1 MVYLYKDA
9 KMQQNQTS
17 NIRNLGLTGVKT
29 CECFLCFV
37 AIVRVR
43 MYYVEFFICVFF
55 FVLLHWW
62 VSLTSLVLTPRMSQK
77 INVFSSVSKVAE
89 SSICTVR
96 DFNWNRINMKKKKCF
111 LKELQNDCEKLKIY
125 SVQPWVLL
133 LSSPP
138 TPPPSTLLGREISDP
153 KNNRFEGLEYRT
165 SS

>member
-9 KMQQNQTS
+9 KKQQNQTS

-43 MYYVEFFICVFF
+43 MYYVEFFICFF
-55 FVLLHWW
+55 FCF
-62 VSLTSLVLTPRMSQK
+62 TSLVSITDITGSYTDDEPE

-96 DFNWNRINMKKKKCF
+96 DFN
-111 LKELQNDCEKLKIY
+111 
-125 SVQPWVLL
+125 
-133 LSSPP
+133 
-138 TPPPSTLLGREISDP
+138 
-153 KNNRFEGLEYRT
+153 
-165 SS
+165 

>member
-9 KMQQNQTS
+9 KKQQNQTS
-17 NIRNLGLTGVKT
+17 NMRNLGLTGVKT

-43 MYYVEFFICVFF
+43 MYYVEFFIFFFF

-96 DFNWNRINMKKKKCF
+96 DFNWNRINMKKKNVFWRSYKMIVKNWKSTARNPESYC
-111 LKELQNDCEKLKIY
+111 
-125 SVQPWVLL
+125 LL
-133 LSSPP
+133 PLRPHP
-138 TPPPSTLLGREISDP
+138 LRPSLVG
-153 KNNRFEGLEYRT
+153 K
-165 SS
+165 